1 MKKNPL
7 RFSRHNKAFSF
18 SLLAV
23 GIILLGYIIFNS
35 IEISRNMHALNSAR
49 LEFQAY
55 TRVKTRLRDG
65 SDNLTYIAPSMV
77 NLNLTMERHPDIRF
91 SKTREH

>member
-7 RFSRHNKAFSF
+7 RFSRHNKAFNF

-35 IEISRNMHALNSAR
+35 IEISRNMHTLNNAR
-49 LEFQAY
+49 LEF
-55 TRVKTRLRDG
+55 
-65 SDNLTYIAPSMV
+65 
-77 NLNLTMERHPDIRF
+77 
-91 SKTREH
+91 